1 MVAAGSGTRFG
12 TDTPKQ
18 FLAIGGRSVLD
29 WSLDCLDGRAN
40 VVLVVEPE
48 LVNRMAGAG
57 DDPGLRRAAR
67 VVGGGPTRS
76 LSVRAGLAAVPGTAS
91 ILLVHDAARPFCSGE
106 VVDRVLAAV
115 RSGADAVVPGVA
127 VVDTIKRVSGSA
139 VVSTLE
145 RSTLVAAQTPQGF
158 RASALRRA
166 HATGAE
172 ATDDAALVEAD
183 GGRVEWVAGDIVN
196 RKLTTV
202 DDLPWFE
209 GEARRR
215 SAVADRTRS

>member
-1 MVAAGSGTRFG
+1 MVAAGSGTRLG
-12 TDTPKQ
+12 TDMPKQ
-18 FLAIGGRSVLD
+18 FLALGGRSMLD
-29 WSLDCLDGRAN
+29 WSLDCLEGRAN
-40 VVLVVEPE
+40 VVLVVAPE
-48 LVNRMAGAG
+48 FVERMGSAG
-57 DDPGLRRAAR
+57 DDSEPERATR

-76 LSVRAGLAAVPGTAS
+76 LSVRAGLAAVPPTAS
-91 ILLVHDAARPFCSGE
+91 IVLVHDAARPFCSAE

-115 RSGADAVVPGVA
+115 RSGADAVVPGVP
-127 VVDTIKRVSGSA
+127 VVDTIKRVSGST

-172 ATDDAALVEAD
+172 ATDDAALVEAG
-183 GGRVEWVAGDIVN
+183 GGRVEWVAGDIMN
-196 RKLTTV
+196 RKVTTI

-215 SAVADRTRS
+215 SAAANRARS